1 MTFKVN
7 LQELRERA
15 SKRVA
20 TLANA
25 ANRLPADVSQL
36 AALATVAG
44 VEEHS
49 QAWTDEDIA
58 RFLSR
63 RDRLLRWGWTEADAE
78 RLAERL
84 VIRDRE
90 QDDRGSCSECHHG
103 RARTCPD
110 GSPLPIELLHRCAG
124 FAP

>member
-1 MTFKVN
+1 MSFRVN

-25 ANRLPADVSQL
+25 ATRLPDRGSQ
-36 AALATVAG
+36 LATVATIA
-44 VEEHS
+44 EHS

-58 RFLSR
+58 RFVNR
-63 RDRLLRWGWTEADAE
+63 RDRLLRWGWAEPDAE

-84 VIRDRE
+84 VLRDRE
-90 QDDRGSCSECHHG
+90 QDERHACAECRYG

-110 GSPLPIELLHRCAG
+110 GSPLPLGVLHRCGG